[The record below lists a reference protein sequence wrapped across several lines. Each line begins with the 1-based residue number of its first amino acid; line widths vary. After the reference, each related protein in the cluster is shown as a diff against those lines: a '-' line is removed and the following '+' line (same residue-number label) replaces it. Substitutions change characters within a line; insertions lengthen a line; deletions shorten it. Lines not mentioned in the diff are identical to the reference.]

1 MTLSGVAMS
10 AAVLPEPGQLRMEEV
25 TVPEPAPDEVLIRT
39 EAIGI
44 CSTDLM
50 VYRGRYATPL
60 PLIPGHECSGVVERI
75 GSQVS
80 GLHVGD
86 RVVPEASWGCGACQ
100 SCGQRD
106 AASCPDRV
114 SLGRTRDGTFA
125 QFVSVPARAVHLL
138 PDNVSFQEGQAL
150 VTVACVLRALHRGSP
165 EPGEKVAVF
174 GPGISGLLLTQLAV
188 HSGASSVV
196 VFGTRQLRLDLALS
210 SGANGA
216 VNVRDDDWSDVAQDF
231 VGEQGFDLIFE
242 ASGSSDALLQ
252 SFQVVRTRGRIVAFS
267 IDDGLVDDFPASKL
281 YSKEVSLLGSRGGA
295 GNYPLAIELLEDKR
309 LKLDNLITHR
319 LPLKEAERGFSLME
333 RREEGVMRVVLC
345 P

>member
-1 MTLSGVAMS
+1 MTLSSLAMF
-10 AAVLPEPGQLRMEEV
+10 AAVLREAGQLRIEE
-25 TVPEPAPDEVLIRT
+25 TAVPEPAPDEVLIRA

-60 PLIPGHECSGVVERI
+60 PLIPGHECSGVVERV
-75 GSQVS
+75 GLRVS
-80 GLHVGD
+80 GIQAGD
-86 RVVPEASWGCGACQ
+86 RVVPEASWGCGACR
-100 SCGQRD
+100 SCIEKD
-106 AASCPDRV
+106 AALCPDRV

-138 PDNVSFQEGQAL
+138 PNNVSFQEAQAL
-150 VTVACVLRALHRGSP
+150 VTVACVLRAFHRGSP

-196 VFGTRQLRLDLALS
+196 VFGTRQWRLDLALS
-210 SGANGA
+210 RGAGV
-216 VNVRDDDWSDVAQDF
+216 VNVRDDDWSDVAREL
-231 VGEQGFDLIFE
+231 VGEHGFDLIFE
-242 ASGSSDALLQ
+242 ASGVPDALLQ
-252 SFQVVRTRGRIVAFS
+252 AFKVVGTGGRIVAFS
-267 IDDGLVDDFPASKL
+267 VYDGLIDDFPAASL

-295 GNYPLAIELLEDKR
+295 GKYPLAIKLLEDKR
-309 LKLDNLITHR
+309 LKLDDLITHR
-319 LPLKEAERGFSLME
+319 LPLEETERGFSLME
-333 RREEGVMRVVLC
+333 SRVEGVMRVVLC